1 MTVREFHPAAGIFP
15 LMQGEAFDSLVADV
29 GAHGLH
35 EPIWLFDG
43 KIIDGRNRYRAC
55 LEAGVE
61 PRFRQYEGKE
71 EWLVQ
76 FILSENLERRHLTSD
91 QRAACAVEALDYE
104 RRLAKRRQGTRT
116 DLQPNIPQKIAEG
129 DRTSGEARQR
139 VAKQFKTNRTYV
151 SHLAKL
157 RDEAP
162 ADFEA
167 VKTGEKRLSDIK
179 KERRA
184 AELEEQRKA
193 INDGAVALPEGVFE
207 VICIDPPWPYGNAD
221 SYNANGFRGTCPYP
235 EMSLEELA
243 SIDLPA
249 ADDCILWLWTTHRF
263 MRHAFELLDAWG
275 FEEKVILT
283 WAKDRMGIGRW
294 LRSQSE
300 FCIMAVRGQPR
311 ANLTNQTTI
320 IQGPMRQHSRKPDEF
335 YQMVEALCIGRRLDY
350 FSREKRPGWEQF
362 GDEPERFQN
371 GVS

>member
-1 MTVREFHPAAGIFP
+1 MREFHPAASIFP

-91 QRAACAVEALDYE
+91 QRAACAVEALGYE
-104 RRLAKRRQGTRT
+104 RRLAKQRQGART

-129 DRTSGEARQR
+129 DRASGEARQR

-167 VKTGEKRLSDIK
+167 VKIGEKRLIDVK

-184 AELEEQRKA
+184 AVLEEQRKA
-193 INDGAVALPEGVFE
+193 INDGAVALPGG
-207 VICIDPPWPYGNAD
+207 CSRLSA
-221 SYNANGFRGTCPYP
+221 
-235 EMSLEELA
+235 
-243 SIDLPA
+243 
-249 ADDCILWLWTTHRF
+249 
-263 MRHAFELLDAWG
+263 
-275 FEEKVILT
+275 LT
-283 WAKDRMGIGRW
+283 RR
-294 LRSQSE
+294 
-300 FCIMAVRGQPR
+300 
-311 ANLTNQTTI
+311 
-320 IQGPMRQHSRKPDEF
+320 GPMGMPTATTPTASEGPAPIPK
-335 YQMVEALCIGRRLDY
+335 
-350 FSREKRPGWEQF
+350 
-362 GDEPERFQN
+362 
-371 GVS
+371 